1 MKKVEKEAESYYA
14 DDPLKPMSYS
24 NTIDLKY
31 RISYQAK
38 DAANPRS
45 GYIEQFDNKYYDAIQ
60 EKNAKIQEKKD
71 VANEERVRQ
80 QQ

>member
-31 RISYQAK
+31 RISY
-38 DAANPRS
+38 
-45 GYIEQFDNKYYDAIQ
+45 
-60 EKNAKIQEKKD
+60 
-71 VANEERVRQ
+71 
-80 QQ
+80 